1 MDDTPVAPVRIV
13 VVYHNGYGD
22 TARIADAVARGAA
35 AISVGER

>member
-1 MDDTPVAPVRIV
+1 MDDTPVAPVRI